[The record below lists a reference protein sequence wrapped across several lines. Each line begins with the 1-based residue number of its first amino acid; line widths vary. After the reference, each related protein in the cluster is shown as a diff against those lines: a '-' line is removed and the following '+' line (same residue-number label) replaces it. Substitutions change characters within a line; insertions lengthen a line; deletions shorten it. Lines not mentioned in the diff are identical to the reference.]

1 MLSGSRWRGG
11 DEGKHFLQRE
21 AKKPSKHFSDRHFLL
36 LYIFFVQSTNC
47 WIVFFMKLDVK
58 APREKDQ
65 NKE

>member
-1 MLSGSRWRGG
+1 MKENIFCKGRLRNLPNIFQIAIFYCST
-11 DEGKHFLQRE
+11 F
-21 AKKPSKHFSDRHFLL
+21 
-36 LYIFFVQSTNC
+36 FFVQSTNC